1 MTLAPEPGGLRG
13 PVSAAC
19 RSYLRGDTGS
29 AGHAAECASCTA
41 RDAFRARI
49 AAHLRRRPPL
59 PEVSAATLLSGVHE
73 RVVEAAEGGSLG
85 QQVAAAMPVA
95 GSSAAA
101 WPDPLLRSDMAV
113 RTLVAPQAPSPSAW
127 ALVQASIR
135 SSIATGSVRT
145 RRRWWVGLT
154 GVAAAAIVAGVLS
167 SDQRPSDPQIVFA
180 DLERMPAVEF
190 AVVRYGALRPQ

>member
-1 MTLAPEPGGLRG
+1 MTFPREPGGLRG

-19 RSYLRGDTGS
+19 RSYLRGDVGS
-29 AGHAAECASCTA
+29 DGHAAQCAACTA

-59 PEVSAATLLSGVHE
+59 PAASAAALLPGVYE
-73 RVVEAAEGGSLG
+73 RVVDAAEAGSLG

-101 WPDPLLRSDMAV
+101 WPDPLLRSGVAE
-113 RTLVAPQAPSPSAW
+113 RALVAPQAPSPSAW

-135 SSIATGSVRT
+135 SSIAAGSVRT
-145 RRRWWVGLT
+145 RRRWWIGLT

-167 SDQRPSDPQIVFA
+167 TDQRPSAPQIVFA
-180 DLERMPAVEF
+180 DLDRMPAVEF
-190 AVVRYGALRPQ
+190 AVARYGALRPQ